1 MIAASLGEIAA
12 VLGVTT
18 AWPDLKFRGISTDS
32 RTVQAGELFL
42 ALRGEHFEGHRF
54 VEVAIAKGAVAVIV
68 DCATDQPHLQVA
80 DTLVAYQAL
89 ACWWRSR
96 FAIPVIGITGS
107 VGKTSTKDMLAAALG
122 CYGPVLKSAAN
133 YNNDIG
139 VPQTLLKLNA
149 QHQFAVLEM
158 AMRGPGEIAR
168 LAATA
173 QPTHGLI
180 TGIGRAHMGRLG
192 SQVAIAKAKCEL
204 LAGLDSGVAILNGED
219 ALLLRTAAQTPAW
232 AGKTYRFGL
241 QPGTSDLSAQWH
253 DQALMI
259 NHDGLRPTRYP
270 VPLPGRHQAMNY
282 LAALTTLHSLGLDL
296 TPLQAGV
303 KLDPEGTGRNQT
315 LTTPDGI
322 TILDETYN
330 AAPEAM
336 QAALALLVS
345 EPAPAYWAVL
355 GPMREL
361 GEAAAAIYQELGEYA
376 ATLPLSGLLLYDPEQ
391 ELHNLGLDKAETF
404 GDLTALVQR
413 LETLAKP
420 GDRILCKAA
429 RSIQLERV
437 IQQFLALPS
446 RAG

>member
-1 MIAASLGEIAA
+1 MITASLAEITA

-18 AWPDLKFRGISTDS
+18 AWPGLKFRGISTDS

-42 ALRGEHFEGHRF
+42 ALRGESFDGHRF
-54 VEVAIAKGAVAVIV
+54 IEVAFARGAVAVLV
-68 DCATDQPHLQVA
+68 DCPTELPHLWVA

-89 ACWWRSR
+89 ARWWRSR
-96 FAIPVIGITGS
+96 FALPVIGITGS
-107 VGKTSTKDMLAAALG
+107 VGKTSTKEMLAAALG
-122 CYGPVLKSAAN
+122 YYGPVLKSAAN
-133 YNNDIG
+133 HNNDIG
-139 VPQTLLKLNA
+139 VPQTLLQLNSH
-149 QHQFAVLEM
+149 HQFAVLEM

-180 TGIGRAHMGRLG
+180 TGIGRAHIGRLG

-204 LAGLDSGVAILNGED
+204 LASLDSGVAILNGED
-219 ALLLRTAAQTPAW
+219 ALLLTTAAHFSTE
-232 AGKTYRFGL
+232 TYRFGL
-241 QPGTSDLSAQWH
+241 QPGTSDLKAQWQE
-253 DQALMI
+253 QALVI
-259 NHDGLRPTRYP
+259 DHGDHHHRYP

-296 TPLQAGV
+296 TPLQAGIQ
-303 KLDPEGTGRNQT
+303 LDTEGAGRNQT
-315 LTTPDGI
+315 VLTPDDI

-361 GEAAAAIYQELGEYA
+361 GEAAPAIYQELGEYA

-391 ELHNLGLDKAETF
+391 ELHNLGLDTAETF
-404 GDLTALVQR
+404 DTITALVQR
-413 LETLAKP
+413 LEALVKP

-437 IQQFLALPS
+437 IQQFKALPS
-446 RAG
+446 RSS